1 MSKPLIEL
9 ITFDAGDWSVL
20 RVNLGEDF
28 ECQGHSIP
36 ESEWI
41 RLIKLLGY
49 EVEKREISDED
60 MEDGNY

>member
-9 ITFDAGDWSVL
+9 ISCASGDWSVL

-28 ECQGHSIP
+28 EYQGHSIP
-36 ESEWI
+36 DHEWI

-49 EVEKREISDED
+49 KIEERNISDED
-60 MEDGNY
+60 MEYGNY